1 MSDLVFSSP
10 AKREKFLKS
19 IAFHQAKIA
28 AKQAAKQLDFF
39 GPPVAVNGAVP
50 AVTAPAVPG
59 QLVGLP
65 KRTYIELKPFDGPR
79 GGGCHWAVITRNGF
93 MYCGC
98 MSNVFD
104 AACRAFHSV
113 RLISRAQTFPVLVH
127 G

>member
-19 IAFHQAKIA
+19 IAFHPAKIA

-39 GPPVAVNGAVP
+39 GPPVDVNGAVP

-65 KRTYIELKPFDGPR
+65 KRTLAFPLWNSPQSCNLRPLPRMAFVRFIMKPCQASKSGLS
-79 GGGCHWAVITRNGF
+79 WT
-93 MYCGC
+93 
-98 MSNVFD
+98 
-104 AACRAFHSV
+104 
-113 RLISRAQTFPVLVH
+113 T
-127 G
+127 